1 VNVVTVV
8 EPGLLTTIQD
18 LGRIGSL
25 RLGIPP
31 SGPLDRDAFLLANRL
46 VGNPDS
52 AAGLECTLT
61 GPALEFQGEAAAAAT
76 GADVP
81 VRLNGED
88 VPTWTAFRV
97 RPGDVLKLGAART
110 GCRAYLAVS
119 GGIDVPPVL
128 SSRSTYLRGGLGGF
142 AGRALQKGDRLPLG
156 TSPASAADIEG
167 RYVRPE
173 WQPAY
178 SPAIECR
185 VILGPQ
191 ADCFS
196 PEAIRLFFESPYR
209 VSPEADRM
217 GYRLKGAAIPHL
229 RGHDILS
236 DGIPLGGIQVVGDG
250 QPIILLMDRQST
262 GGYTK
267 IATAISVDIP
277 RIAQA
282 KPDHLIRFRE
292 IGVKD
297 AHALLRAHRA
307 WLAEAIAPKGSGH
320 GDRSQL

>member
-1 VNVVTVV
+1 VTTVTVV
-8 EPGLLTTIQD
+8 RPGPFTTVQD
-18 LGRIGSL
+18 LGRVGVL
-25 RLGIPP
+25 RFGIPP
-31 SGPLDRDAFLLANRL
+31 AGPVDRDAFIVANRL
-46 VGNPDS
+46 VGNADGE
-52 AAGLECTLT
+52 AGLECTMT
-61 GPALEFQGEAAAAAT
+61 GPVLEFHQDAAVAAT
-76 GADVP
+76 GADIPVNLNAETVP
-81 VRLNGED
+81 MWTTLRVKAGDRLG
-88 VPTWTAFRV
+88 V
-97 RPGDVLKLGAART
+97 GAARA
-110 GCRAYLAVS
+110 GCRAYVAIA
-119 GGIDVPPVL
+119 GGIAVPPVMG
-128 SSRSTYLRGGLGGF
+128 SRATYVRGRLGGVG
-142 AGRALQKGDRLPLG
+142 GRPLQKGDRLPIGPPPTPLERL
-156 TSPASAADIEG
+156 EG
-167 RYVRPE
+167 RTIRQA
-173 WQPAY
+173 WLPAY
-178 SPAIECR
+178 APEIECR

-191 ADCFS
+191 ADRFS